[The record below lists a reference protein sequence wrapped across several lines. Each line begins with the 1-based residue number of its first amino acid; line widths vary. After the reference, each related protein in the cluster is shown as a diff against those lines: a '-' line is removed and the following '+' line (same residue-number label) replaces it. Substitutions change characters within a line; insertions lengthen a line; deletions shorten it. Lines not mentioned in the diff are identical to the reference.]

1 MSDIIKIDTLTPDPV
16 SLKQITRVLVRGGVI
31 GYPTETV
38 YGLGC
43 NATETNAVN
52 RIYRLKQRD
61 RGKAMIIIAADTI
74 QIYDLVATVPET
86 ADRLIDNF
94 WPGPLTIVFEASL
107 ELLQTDY
114 WFSKTVAVRIPAS
127 PFCLELLKM
136 CGFPIVSTSANRR
149 GQSEATTLQ
158 QVIDAFGDD
167 LDLFVDGGRTP
178 SNKPST
184 VVDITQT
191 PARILREGAIS
202 ALEINT
208 VLDIL

>member
-1 MSDIIKIDTLTPDPV
+1 MSDIIKIDALNPDPV
-16 SLKQITRVLVRGGVI
+16 LLKQIVRVLDRGGVI

-43 NATETNAVN
+43 NAIDTNAVN
-52 RIYRLKQRD
+52 RIYELKQRD

-74 QIYDLVATVPET
+74 QIYDLVATIPET

-94 WPGPLTIVFEASL
+94 WPGPLTIVFKASD
-107 ELLQTDY
+107 ELLGTDY

-136 CGFPIVSTSANRR
+136 CGFPIISTSANKS
-149 GQSEATTLQ
+149 GQAEATTVK
-158 QVIDAFGDD
+158 QVIDVFGDEV
-167 LDLFVDGGRTP
+167 DLFVDSGRTR

-202 ALEINT
+202 ALEIST